1 MCMCVIDVC
10 VTPANIACAAAP
22 APAPGGV
29 KSVEGYQM
37 PPQEIVDLI
46 DAPVQP
52 LLSFS
57 PDRSQVPRSPARTWW
72 CAFCTV
78 RDFLA
83 PCQPH
88 IALAK
93 RRTSD
98 MISVL
103 NRS

>member
-1 MCMCVIDVC
+1 M
-10 VTPANIACAAAP
+10 
-22 APAPGGV
+22 
-29 KSVEGYQM
+29 EGYQM